1 MSPLTAFSNLPA
13 GRLPGLAGGLVT
25 LAAVAV
31 LAVSA
36 AQLVWMLA
44 AGPGAHIRVAPPA
57 AGPST
62 SGANLD
68 FSILSRV
75 TPFRSQ
81 AASPAPGAT
90 AAAPLDESG
99 FMDVEE
105 TTLNLRLHGLIREN
119 EDGGHAF
126 ISTDGGI
133 QKAYAVGEELDGTR
147 GVTLERILTDS
158 VLLRRDG
165 ELESLTYADGEDAI
179 VTLSAV
185 NSLDPEGDDAG
196 DGAEATGDARLA
208 TRAIARAGEED
219 AREEDTG
226 EQSASEAGAAR
237 ADPGQRNAALAGGDG
252 EVPGAAPGAARD
264 RARNGAPG
272 AAQDGA
278 QDTVADR
285 PALPTIVRRLTRQD
299 LETLALSI
307 RLEEN
312 QSTGDGGLYVF
323 PTGNIDV
330 FAKSGLEAGD
340 IITDVAGLKLDSRAD
355 FDRLL
360 QEVEQQRQISLEIIR
375 GQDTR
380 SVRVTIID

>member
-13 GRLPGLAGGLVT
+13 GRLPGLAGGLIT
-25 LAAVAV
+25 LAAVAI

-36 AQLVWMLA
+36 AQLVWMLV
-44 AGPGAHIRVAPPA
+44 AGPGAHIRIAPPA
-57 AGPST
+57 ASPST

-90 AAAPLDESG
+90 ESAPLDESG

-105 TTLNLRLHGLIREN
+105 TTLDLRLHGLIREN

-196 DGAEATGDARLA
+196 DAAETNGDGRPATQ
-208 TRAIARAGEED
+208 AIARAGEEN
-219 AREEDTG
+219 AG

-237 ADPGQRNAALAGGDG
+237 AGPGQRNAALAGGDG
-252 EVPGAAPGAARD
+252 EVPGAAPGAAQV
-264 RARNGAPG
+264 RARDGAPVG
-272 AAQDGA
+272 AQDGA
-278 QDTVADR
+278 QDTAADR
-285 PALPTIVRRLTRQD
+285 PALPTIVRRLTRED

-380 SVRVTIID
+380 SLRVTIID